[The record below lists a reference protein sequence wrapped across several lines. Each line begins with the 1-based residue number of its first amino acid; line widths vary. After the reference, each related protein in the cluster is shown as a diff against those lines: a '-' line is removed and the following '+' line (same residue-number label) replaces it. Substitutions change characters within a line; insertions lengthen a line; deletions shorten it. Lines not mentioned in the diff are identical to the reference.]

1 MPICFLSK
9 KLIGNLLK
17 PGLSPSTSTFQQ
29 HNSGKFWV
37 TTVWR
42 CIPTNSKPVSN
53 AVRDVCDRWMPIFA
67 AIEYFYQ
74 QQRLSQNLKYIW
86 DPGQSFRFAKKSPNR
101 RDLAPRGT
109 WHPKNE
115 KWKISTKKCLKNPS
129 TAPSFDSFC
138 FFPNS
143 SYIFVLFPGVGNVNS
158 CER

>member
-74 QQRLSQNLKYIW
+74 QQRLSQNLKYIR
-86 DPGQSFRFAKKSPNR
+86 DPGQSFQFRIREKKSES
-101 RDLAPRGT
+101 AWFGAA
-109 WHPKNE
+109 WHVASE
-115 KWKISTKKCLKNPS
+115 KWKMKNIDQKVS
-129 TAPSFDSFC
+129 EKSVNSSKLWQFL
-138 FFPNS
+138 FFPKF
-143 SYIFVLFPGVGNVNS
+143 FVHFRFIS
-158 CER
+158 RSRKC